1 MIRFDGKVLLVTG
14 GASGIG
20 LATARLAASLGAR
33 VAIAGRR
40 VDRGQETAGSLGSE
54 TLFVPA
60 DVTREDDV
68 QRMIAAVTQRFGRL
82 DGLINNAGAIH
93 HRVPVHKEDLTGW
106 EAALGVNLRGVF
118 LCCRHA
124 LPALIAAR
132 GSIVNVASILSFR
145 ANYGLTP
152 AYDAAKAGVVALTR
166 SIAVRYGPEGV
177 RANAVCP
184 DFVSTDLNRNVW
196 EAWTPEERARR
207 IENYPLRRLG
217 EAEDIAPAILFLA
230 SDAAAWISGT
240 TLVIDG
246 GRAAS

>member
-1 MIRFDGKVLLVTG
+1 MIRFDGKVLLITG
-14 GASGIG
+14 AASGIG
-20 LATARLAASLGAR
+20 LATARLAVSLGAR

-40 VDRGQETAGSLGSE
+40 ADRGREAAGSLGSD

-68 QRMIAAVTQRFGRL
+68 QRMITAVTRRFGRL
-82 DGLINNAGAIH
+82 DGLVNNAGAIRR
-93 HRVPVHKEDLTGW
+93 RVPVHDEDVAGW
-106 EAALGVNLRGVF
+106 EEALGVNLRGVF
-118 LCCRHA
+118 LCCKHA
-124 LPALIAAR
+124 LPALIATR

-196 EAWTPEERARR
+196 EAWTSEERAKR

-217 EAEDIAPAILFLA
+217 EPEDVAPAILFLA
-230 SDAAAWISGT
+230 SEAAAWISGA